1 MEDITGENNM
11 NTVFYRK
18 KGRRYV
24 PVAEYDQ
31 QLMDSYPY
39 GATMVVAK
47 YGSTSRRFHID
58 PAFAPMIAAGML
70 AEDSICEAIN
80 KASEYRPSRKELTP
94 KQLAAWQNLA
104 KALGDDCA
112 SLTSAC
118 ARDIAEAALTKL
130 REEAEKAMKHESVR
144 QAYEHFL
151 TICALVK
158 TQENQ

>member
-11 NTVFYRK
+11 STVFYRK

-39 GATMVVAK
+39 GATLVVAK
-47 YGSTSRRFHID
+47 HGVTSRRFHINPD
-58 PAFAPMIAAGML
+58 FAAMIAAGML
-70 AEDSICEAIN
+70 GEDAICAAIT
-80 KASEYRPSRKELTP
+80 KASEYRPARKELTQV
-94 KQLAAWQNLA
+94 QLDAWRKLA
-104 KALGDDCA
+104 KALGDDMA
-112 SLTSAC
+112 TITSAS
-118 ARDIAEAALTKL
+118 ARDIAEAALTAF

-151 TICALVK
+151 TICALVN
-158 TQENQ
+158 TQESQ